1 MVACTGLR
9 ALGRLWVGYVAR
21 EWMAPRDVEG
31 VVHTFNPEKEGTNIE
46 VTSEVV
52 LTRGDRDL

>member
-1 MVACTGLR
+1 LR